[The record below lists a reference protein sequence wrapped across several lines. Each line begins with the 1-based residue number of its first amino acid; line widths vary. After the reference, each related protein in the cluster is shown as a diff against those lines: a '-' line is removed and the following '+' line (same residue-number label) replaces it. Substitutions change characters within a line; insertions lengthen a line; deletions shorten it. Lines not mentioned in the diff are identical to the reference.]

1 MPTFPQR
8 QQSESKPS
16 PVTAPDDLQA
26 KAKERE
32 RIERAR
38 AEALIASR
46 SAASRGFKIEETPT
60 PRRDEYQDQF
70 NRDDV
75 RAARGYRSKIEH
87 AERDFQERPVQVD
100 PGGLEESR
108 RIDGSEKDIKREVGT
123 ESGTNTMEETTA
135 ERDSLKIEGTTA
147 IRPAT
152 ITPLQPLDPNVET
165 KRSDSSSSM
174 ESTSSTDSNRPPRE
188 SMYPAIFGEMISTV
202 LDTESYLFTR
212 QEQTL
217 LRSFHEMDYEAR
229 HLFARLIQRRNTWH
243 RLDKLQYDFDVKDK
257 VLAVSNLCK
266 PVMCDA
272 IDSEGKEAGAEVDEE
287 DNDGPPCKFCESEQD
302 MNGGEEEALGLLSLD
317 ELKLVA
323 KKMNRLK
330 GSNTVTKATLI
341 TSLLTTKSQG
351 TLHGFA
357 AAALKSPSDQTKL
370 GFPVKSQSD
379 VLHQTLKEIIGG
391 CVRVSPQVQKL
402 VNRIALVYYR
412 GAELGGSALTT
423 AVLSRSRK
431 RSYPAYTW
439 QRSPALF
446 ASRKHLLAM
455 ERALR
460 IEVQMDELIEWD
472 GGKEALAKAMKLF
485 ESIYEEWREAVKEG
499 ETFAEGDQPIIDR
512 LTYHRMRFHPGW
524 PLTRIVYKGVSVLA
538 RFHQH
543 KREAEV
549 LNSLLAQRVFRR
561 GRRGDWYDR
570 LALITAQYPDST
582 NAAVVRKAKR
592 EALNISIQGI
602 QDPDTHLIYHD
613 TLQRRITR
621 LESQLKLPFAEKHDF
636 SYAKLK
642 RCEDKIFT
650 GVRLDRMLDPKSGL
664 FGSSY
669 VHTEKSRSR
678 PKTGRNASDS
688 SSNSESTNETSGFRF
703 HKPLHKVV
711 KVERRKAEKM
721 VKTESEEPIEEKVD
735 PEQQQGESRQVRRD
749 MHSVWRGL
757 DSKPCRVEMLVLQH
771 YELEGYKGYHCEGGI
786 LTMLFALLMWDILYT
801 PLPGV
806 FETPYQRQPLDLTE
820 DSFAIVRGPMIRQR
834 LSDIEEKG
842 GLDFIKETD
851 ERERDKK
858 TWAVGCRWSLYPRE
872 DLLEIAECMG
882 GKALA
887 LICQMLSEEWEKISA
902 GLPDLCVWRYE
913 DKKVRFCEV
922 KGPGDRLSEKQKL
935 WIDILLRAGL
945 DVEVSL
951 VQEGKEIISK
961 K

>member
-1 MPTFPQR
+1 MG
-8 QQSESKPS
+8 E
-16 PVTAPDDLQA
+16 
-26 KAKERE
+26 KET
-32 RIERAR
+32 
-38 AEALIASR
+38 SV
-46 SAASRGFKIEETPT
+46 ET
-60 PRRDEYQDQF
+60 E
-70 NRDDV
+70 
-75 RAARGYRSKIEH
+75 
-87 AERDFQERPVQVD
+87 
-100 PGGLEESR
+100 
-108 RIDGSEKDIKREVGT
+108 EVGIT
-123 ESGTNTMEETTA
+123 
-135 ERDSLKIEGTTA
+135 
-147 IRPAT
+147 RPASVA
-152 ITPLQPLDPNVET
+152 PLRPLDTNVEA
-165 KRSDSSSSM
+165 KRSDSSTSM

-202 LDTESYLFTR
+202 LDTESYLFTLR
-212 QEQTL
+212 EQIL
-217 LRSFHEMDYEAR
+217 LRSFHDLNYEAR

-257 VLAVSNLCK
+257 VLAVSNLCRA
-266 PVMCDA
+266 VDCSDA
-272 IDSEGKEAGAEVDEE
+272 NADGQEAGAENDEDDSE
-287 DNDGPPCKFCESEQD
+287 GLLCKFCESEQD
-302 MNGGEEEALGLLSLD
+302 MNGGEEEALSLLSLE

-330 GSNTVTKATLI
+330 GSTTTKAAI
-341 TSLLTTKSQG
+341 IASLLTTKSQG
-351 TLHGFA
+351 TLHSFGSSGT
-357 AAALKSPSDQTKL
+357 SPSKQPKL

-391 CVRVSPQVQKL
+391 CVRVSPQAQKL

-423 AVLSRSRK
+423 AVLSRSKK
-431 RSYPAYTW
+431 RNYPAYTW

-446 ASRKHLLAM
+446 ASRKHLLSM

-460 IEVQMDELIEWD
+460 IETQMDELIEWD
-472 GGKEALAKAMKLF
+472 GSKEALAKAMKLF
-485 ESIYEEWREAVKEG
+485 ESIYDEWQEAVKEG
-499 ETFAEGDQPIIDR
+499 ETFAEGSQPTIDR

-524 PLTRIVYKGVSVLA
+524 PLTRIVYKGVAVLA

-543 KREAEV
+543 TREAQV
-549 LNSLLAQRVFRR
+549 LRSLLAQRIFRR

-570 LALITAQYPDST
+570 LALIAAQYPDST
-582 NAAVVRKAKR
+582 NATVIRKAKR
-592 EALNISIQGI
+592 EALNISIQGM

-642 RCEDKIFT
+642 RCEDKIFK
-650 GVRLDRMLDPKSGL
+650 GIRLDRMVGAKSGL
-664 FGSSY
+664 FGSTFVDAS
-669 VHTEKSRSR
+669 HR
-678 PKTGRNASDS
+678 PKTGRKTSNS
-688 SSNSESTNETSGFRF
+688 SSGSDNSETSGFKER
-703 HKPLHKVV
+703 KPLHKIVKIERVKGEKVV
-711 KVERRKAEKM
+711 KVEADEAIDSM
-721 VKTESEEPIEEKVD
+721 VD
-735 PEQQQGESRQVRRD
+735 PEMQVESRQVKRD

-757 DSKPCRVEMLVLQH
+757 DTKPCRVEMLVLQH

-806 FETPYQRQPLDLTE
+806 FETPYQRQPLDLSE

-842 GLDFIKETD
+842 GLDFIRETD
-851 ERERDKK
+851 EREREKK
-858 TWAVGCRWSLYPRE
+858 TWAVGCRWNQFPKE

-887 LICQMLSEEWEKISA
+887 LICQMLSEEWEKITA

-913 DKKVRFCEV
+913 DRKVRFCEV

-951 VQEGKEIISK
+951 VQEVATT
-961 K
+961 

>member
-1 MPTFPQR
+1 
-8 QQSESKPS
+8 
-16 PVTAPDDLQA
+16 
-26 KAKERE
+26 
-32 RIERAR
+32 
-38 AEALIASR
+38 
-46 SAASRGFKIEETPT
+46 
-60 PRRDEYQDQF
+60 
-70 NRDDV
+70 
-75 RAARGYRSKIEH
+75 
-87 AERDFQERPVQVD
+87 
-100 PGGLEESR
+100 
-108 RIDGSEKDIKREVGT
+108 
-123 ESGTNTMEETTA
+123 
-135 ERDSLKIEGTTA
+135 
-147 IRPAT
+147 
-152 ITPLQPLDPNVET
+152 
-165 KRSDSSSSM
+165 
-174 ESTSSTDSNRPPRE
+174 
-188 SMYPAIFGEMISTV
+188 
-202 LDTESYLFTR
+202 
-212 QEQTL
+212 
-217 LRSFHEMDYEAR
+217 
-229 HLFARLIQRRNTWH
+229 
-243 RLDKLQYDFDVKDK
+243 
-257 VLAVSNLCK
+257 
-266 PVMCDA
+266 
-272 IDSEGKEAGAEVDEE
+272 
-287 DNDGPPCKFCESEQD
+287 
-302 MNGGEEEALGLLSLD
+302 LLSLD

-330 GSNTVTKATLI
+330 GSNTTTKATLI
-341 TSLLTTKSQG
+341 ASLLTTKSQG

-357 AAALKSPSDQTKL
+357 AAAAALKASSNQTKL
-370 GFPVKSQSD
+370 GSPVKSQSD

-391 CVRVSPQVQKL
+391 CVRVAPQVQKL

-446 ASRKHLLAM
+446 ASRKHLLSM

-460 IEVQMDELIEWD
+460 IEAQMDELIEWD
-472 GGKEALAKAMKLF
+472 GGKEALAKAIKLF
-485 ESIYEEWREAVKEG
+485 ESIYEEWQEAVKEG
-499 ETFAEGDQPIIDR
+499 ETFGEGEQPIIDR

-543 KREAEV
+543 KREAQV

-582 NAAVVRKAKR
+582 NAAVIRKAKR

-636 SYAKLK
+636 SYANLK
-642 RCEDKIFT
+642 RCEDRIFT
-650 GVRLDRMLDPKSGL
+650 GIRLDKMLDPKSGL

-669 VHTEKSRSR
+669 VHTERSRFR

-688 SSNSESTNETSGFRF
+688 SSNSENNETSGFRH
-703 HKPLHKVV
+703 HKPLHKIV
-711 KVERRKAEKM
+711 KIERIKTEKG
-721 VKTESEEPIEEKVD
+721 VKLESEEPLKETNVD
-735 PEQQQGESRQVRRD
+735 LDQQQGESRQVKRD

-757 DSKPCRVEMLVLQH
+757 DGMPCRVEMLVLQH

-858 TWAVGCRWSLYPRE
+858 TWAVGCRWSLYPRQ

-902 GLPDLCVWRYE
+902 GLPDLCVWNYQDR
-913 DKKVRFCEV
+913 KVRFCEV

-951 VQEGKEIISK
+951 VQEEKEVVK